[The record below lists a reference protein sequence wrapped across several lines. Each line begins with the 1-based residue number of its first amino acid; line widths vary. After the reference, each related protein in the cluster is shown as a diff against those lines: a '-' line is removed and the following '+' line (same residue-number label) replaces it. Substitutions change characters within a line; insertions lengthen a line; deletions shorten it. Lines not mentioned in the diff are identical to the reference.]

1 METRV
6 AGINRVGGETNH
18 LSKDNKDGETNHPSK
33 VGEDNKEDGEISL
46 SKVGEDSKE
55 DGEINHPNKVGEIKG
70 AKEDGELSEL
80 EYYDFD
86 YFKT

>member
-6 AGINRVGGETNH
+6 AGINRVG
-18 LSKDNKDGETNHPSK
+18 GETNHPSK

>member
-33 VGEDNKEDGEISL
+33 VGED
-46 SKVGEDSKE
+46 SKE
-55 DGEINHPNKVGEIKG
+55 DGETNHPNKVGEIKG

>member
-18 LSKDNKDGETNHPSK
+18 LSKDNKDGE
-33 VGEDNKEDGEISL
+33 ISL

-55 DGEINHPNKVGEIKG
+55 DGETNHPNKVGEIKG

>member
-1 METRV
+1 MEKVLEEFLFLFNFKAPRWVEDGVETRV

-18 LSKDNKDGETNHPSK
+18 P
-33 VGEDNKEDGEISL
+33 

-55 DGEINHPNKVGEIKG
+55 DGETNHPNKVGDIKG